1 MVARDQADT
10 AMLLREL
17 SSLGFGIDDPGPS
30 APSAPAPA
38 RHAPAPS
45 AVADKKKRKGLF
57 GRG

>member
-17 SSLGFGIDDPGPS
+17 SSLGFGADDEPDLPSRGPVHRPVS
-30 APSAPAPA
+30 SNGSDPKA
-38 RHAPAPS
+38 
-45 AVADKKKRKGLF
+45 KKRKGIF